1 MGIDAGCHFSFETES
16 FAELVAHGGTRP
28 IRTRR
33 VLTGSDSERG
43 TPNFIDLTIVPPGA
57 DIGTHTH
64 ADDNKEIYVI
74 VSGCGTM
81 LVDGRRFAVSAGD
94 VIVNRPGGTH
104 GFWNTGASEVRMVVI
119 EIPVRSNAPPA
130 IAKSGEQIALMES
143 APA

>member
-1 MGIDAGCHFSFETES
+1 MGTHAGCHFAFDDSL
-16 FAELVAHGGTRP
+16 FAELTAHGGTRP

-33 VLTGSDSERG
+33 VLNGNDSERG

-81 LVDGRRFAVSAGD
+81 LVDGRRFEVSAGD
-94 VIVNRPGGTH
+94 VVVNRPGGTH

-119 EIPVRSNAPPA
+119 EIPVRLDAPPA
-130 IAKSGEQIALMES
+130 IAKSGEQVALMES
-143 APA
+143 AQH